1 MDRFDDW
8 FADRRL
14 TRATIGPHLNDPG
27 RLGTPVAPG
36 VTSHTTLIT
45 NPANLVQPSIRY
57 DIGDRVTWRT
67 ERCSCGNAW
76 PAIHVEGRTDDILDF
91 TNASGGRV
99 SLLPLALAT
108 ALEEHANVYGFQLAR
123 SSARH
128 LA

>member
-1 MDRFDDW
+1 M
-8 FADRRL
+8 
-14 TRATIGPHLNDPG
+14 
-27 RLGTPVAPG
+27 
-36 VTSHTTLIT
+36 TSHTTLIT

-57 DIGDRVTWRT
+57 DIGGRVTWRT
-67 ERCSCGNAW
+67 ERSSCGNAW

-123 SSARH
+123 
-128 LA
+128 

>member
-14 TRATIGPHLNDPG
+14 TRTTIGPHLNDPG
-27 RLGTPVAPG
+27 RLGTGGA
-36 VTSHTTLIT
+36 
-45 NPANLVQPSIRY
+45 RR
-57 DIGDRVTWRT
+57 DIAHDADHQSCKPRAAIDPLRHRRSRDLAYRAMFLW
-67 ERCSCGNAW
+67 ERLA
-76 PAIHVEGRTDDILDF
+76 AIHVEGRTDDILDF

-123 SSARH
+123 
-128 LA
+128 

>member
-1 MDRFDDW
+1 M
-8 FADRRL
+8 
-14 TRATIGPHLNDPG
+14 
-27 RLGTPVAPG
+27 
-36 VTSHTTLIT
+36 TSHTTLIT

-76 PAIHVEGRTDDILDF
+76 PAIHVEGRTDEILDF